1 MTVQEM
7 INKLSKYNPK
17 SQVLLSSGAFSI
29 PHNYSE
35 IEVCGYDP
43 DEVDYQEGNTAV
55 CPVELEIIE

>member
-7 INKLSKYNPK
+7 IDRLSEYNPK
-17 SQVLLSSGAFSI
+17 SKVLLSNGGI

-43 DEVDYQEGNTAV
+43 DEVDYQEGNTEA
-55 CPVELEIIE
+55 CPVELETIE